1 MRLSLPICW
10 HFMLC
15 SRHDK
20 TYSATK
26 ALNLEGPLEMQASA
40 FAIILSASLLK
51 GNMVCLL
58 ADEMYI

>member
-1 MRLSLPICW
+1 MGLSLPICW
-10 HFMLC
+10 HIMLC

-40 FAIILSASLLK
+40 FAIILFASLLK